1 MMNNRGKRT
10 RKTVSEA
17 KPVAATFTSRT
28 AGILLHLTSLPSRW
42 GIGDLGPEAESF
54 LDYLEDAGQSLWQIL
69 PLGPT
74 AAIHGHSPYMS
85 PSAFAGNPLLISP
98 DQLLSDGWLEAAE
111 LPERDFYQYLVR
123 FEEVCA
129 CKRELFRRAFAR
141 FTTSGRYQDEFLRFR
156 QHSPWLRDYALFTSL
171 GEKYSGKPWYEWPA
185 GIARRQPEILTGLEN
200 ELAER
205 ITYHEF
211 LQFLFDRQWQGFK
224 SRAARRGIRI
234 IGDIPIYVALNSADV
249 WAHQECFQLDPASGL
264 PKFIAGVPPD
274 YFSPEGQSWGNPLY
288 RWKSGDRLNPAVV
301 AWWAKRLKR
310 VKEMVDIIR
319 IDHFRAFE
327 AYWRIPAGAGSAA
340 EGEWEAGPGA
350 EFFQALAPVFEDFPV
365 IAEDLGTI
373 TPAVEKLRSECGF
386 AGMKVLQFAFDQ
398 RPDNPYLPWN
408 FRGTDYAVY
417 SGTHDNETTVGW
429 YLNPEI
435 DEACKAQARRV
446 AHSDGSAIHLD
457 FIRLAYAS
465 TAALAIIP
473 MQDVLGFGNDCRM
486 NRPGSNEHN
495 WAWRCAPRFI
505 TPETAARLRDLAFF
519 YNRLP
524 NHRAN

>member
-1 MMNNRGKRT
+1 MSSGQGRDGTFST
-10 RKTVSEA
+10 RA
-17 KPVAATFTSRT
+17 
-28 AGILLHLTSLPSRW
+28 AGILLPLTSLPSRW

-54 LDYLEDAGQSLWQIL
+54 LDYLESAGQSLWQIL

-74 AAIHGHSPYMS
+74 EAVHGHSPYMS

-98 DQLLSDGWLEAAE
+98 DRLQSDGWLEPDE

-123 FEEVCA
+123 FDEVWDCKQEIFQRAFAHFCRDSRSEEDFH
-129 CKRELFRRAFAR
+129 RFRRA
-141 FTTSGRYQDEFLRFR
+141 
-156 QHSPWLRDYALFTSL
+156 SPWLRDYALFTSL
-171 GEKYSGKPWYEWPA
+171 GEKYSGKPWYEWPPE
-185 GIARRQPEILTGLEN
+185 IARRQPEVLAGLEI

-205 ITYHEF
+205 IAYHEF
-211 LQFLFDRQWQGFK
+211 LQFLFDKQWRNFK
-224 SRAARRGIRI
+224 SKAARRGIRI
-234 IGDIPIYVALNSADV
+234 IGDLPIYVALNSVDV
-249 WAHQECFQLDPASGL
+249 WAHQECFQLDPTSGR
-264 PKFIAGVPPD
+264 PQFVAGVPPD

-288 RWKSGDRLNPAVV
+288 NWGSDGRLNPAVV
-301 AWWAKRLKR
+301 AWWEKRLAR
-310 VKEMVDIIR
+310 LKEMIDIIR
-319 IDHFRAFE
+319 IDHFRGFE
-327 AYWRIPAGAGSAA
+327 AYWRIPAGADGAA
-340 EGEWEAGPGA
+340 AGEWATGPGA
-350 EFFQALAPVFEDFPV
+350 EFFRLLAPVFDDFPV

-398 RPDNPYLPWN
+398 HPDNPYLPWN

-435 DEACKAQARRV
+435 SEASKAQARR
-446 AHSDGSAIHLD
+446 AANSDGSAIHLD

-486 NRPGSNEHN
+486 NRPGSNERN
-495 WAWRCAPRFI
+495 WAWRCAPRFL
-505 TPETAARLRDLAFF
+505 TPETAARLKDLAFF
-519 YNRLP
+519 YNRFPGYLSG
-524 NHRAN
+524 